1 MRTVHHRIIWALF
14 CCCLLLLAACN
25 SSPTTQRT
33 TENTT
38 PTAKT
43 ATPTPTL
50 TPVVP
55 TATPI
60 SSPAPQRYT
69 AQVILRG
76 GARPD
81 DLVFDQQGRILFSDP
96 HNNIVARVNANGSFT
111 TLLRGLDQPEGLVM
125 LPDGTLIVAEQGHN
139 RILSFAPGA
148 TTFTVLHVLPG
159 IPSTAS
165 CKDGV
170 DGIALDPTN
179 NTLIIPDSPT
189 GVVYRL
195 SLDGK
200 TLTPLASG
208 IVRPVGATVDA
219 HGNIYIADEC
229 GGAIWRIAPDGTKMR
244 YGGFGMPDDVVLDQH
259 GNALVI
265 DLQPAIH
272 ALVRMNLATRQYI
285 VLASQG
291 FIEPQGLL
299 IDAHDNIFVSDDYAN
314 IIMEYKP
321 V

>member
-1 MRTVHHRIIWALF
+1 MRTAHRSIIFTLL

-25 SSPTTQRT
+25 SSPTTQH
-33 TENTT
+33 
-38 PTAKT
+38 TAKKT
-43 ATPTPTL
+43 ATPAPTPS
-50 TPVVP
+50 PIVP
-55 TATPI
+55 TATPTL
-60 SSPAPQRYT
+60 SPAPQHYT

-81 DLVFDQQGRILFSDP
+81 DLAFDQRGRILFSDP
-96 HNNIVARVNANGSFT
+96 HNNIVARINADGSFT
-111 TLLRGLDQPEGLVM
+111 TLIRGLDEPEGLVV

-139 RILSFAPGA
+139 RILSFAPGS

-159 IPSTAS
+159 TPGSAA

-219 HGNIYIADEC
+219 HGNIYVADEC
-229 GGAIWRIAPDGTKMR
+229 GGALWRIAPDGTKIR
-244 YGGFGMPDDVVLDQH
+244 YGGFGMLDDVVLDQH
-259 GNALVI
+259 GDALVI

-272 ALVRMNLATRQYI
+272 ALIRLNLATGQHTT
-285 VLASQG
+285 LASQG

-321 V
+321 A